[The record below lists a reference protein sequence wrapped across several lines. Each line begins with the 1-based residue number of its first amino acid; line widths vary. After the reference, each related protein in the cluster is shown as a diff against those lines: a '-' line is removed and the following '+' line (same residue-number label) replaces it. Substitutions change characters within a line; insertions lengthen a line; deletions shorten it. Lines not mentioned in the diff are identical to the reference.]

1 MKLFII
7 QIKPKEWQI
16 GRNTLIE
23 KLNEVGI
30 GTAVHYIPVHMQSYY
45 TVKYGWKPLDFPIAK
60 QLSETVISLPLYP
73 ALQDREVNYILDN
86 IKELWALYSI

>member
-1 MKLFII
+1 MLVV
-7 QIKPKEWQI
+7 
-16 GRNTLIE
+16 LIDFDALGITRTDTVRALTE
-23 KLNEVGI
+23 KRI
-30 GTAVHYIPVHMQSYY
+30 GTQVHYIPVHMQSYY